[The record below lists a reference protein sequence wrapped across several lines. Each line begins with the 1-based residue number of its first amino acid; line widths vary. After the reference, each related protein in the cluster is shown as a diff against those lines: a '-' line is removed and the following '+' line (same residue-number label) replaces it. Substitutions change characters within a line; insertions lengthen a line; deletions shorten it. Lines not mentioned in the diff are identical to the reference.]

1 MSCCVSQ
8 GLAIGG
14 VQACVAPSYC
24 FALLCLSSEAMVSGC
39 CMAVHHFPLSESSLP
54 GLKSRQHFAL
64 VSPSGPY
71 FLLILFQESEP
82 QALFP
87 HCLLGPLCLHL
98 PSGLFPFLFTQE
110 LRTPFLGRYSD
121 LMDGITTSWS
131 TDGAAKV
138 GEGKVSLGIKVVPS
152 SGD

>member
-1 MSCCVSQ
+1 
-8 GLAIGG
+8 
-14 VQACVAPSYC
+14 
-24 FALLCLSSEAMVSGC
+24 MV
-39 CMAVHHFPLSESSLP
+39 MHRFPLLESSLP

-71 FLLILFQESEP
+71 FLLLLFQESES
-82 QALFP
+82 QALFS
-87 HCLLGPLCLHL
+87 HGLLGPLCLPL
-98 PSGLFPFLFTQE
+98 SSGLFPFIFTQE

-138 GEGKVSLGIKVVPS
+138 GEGKVSPGIKVVPS
-152 SGD
+152 GGD